1 MKLLL
6 MIMAVLEGV
15 VGLGLL
21 LIPVLVVSALLNTPL
36 DTPGGLIAARLAGAA
51 IIGLAIS
58 CWQARDAERNGA
70 ALGIVSAM
78 LFYNIAAAALL
89 VYGGV
94 RLGLQSIFIWPTIVL
109 HSALALWCGSLIW
122 LAMRRSEAETTT

>member
-6 MIMAVLEGV
+6 MIMAVLEGI
-15 VGLGLL
+15 VGLGLFL
-21 LIPVLVVSALLNTPL
+21 VPVLVVSVLLNTPL

-51 IIGLAIS
+51 IIALAIS
-58 CWQARDAERNGA
+58 CWQARDAERSGA

-89 VYGGV
+89 AYGGV

-109 HSALALWCGSLIW
+109 HGALALWCGSVIW
-122 LAMRRSEAETTT
+122 LAMRRSEAETST